1 MHLQELHQINT
12 RITPASIAD
21 RSLVPF
27 VATNKPG
34 RSSLLLEKRKFAIAI
49 AIAAGP
55 KHNSNGHT

>member
-1 MHLQELHQINT
+1 
-12 RITPASIAD
+12 
-21 RSLVPF
+21 VPF